1 MTTPAGWYDDGSGRQ
16 RWWDGQQWTE
26 HVVTAPQTDANPTTD
41 SAAEPDSDPARE
53 PDIEQSTTPSV
64 EPPAA
69 EHDAASPESTATA
82 TVSATEPAPFTP
94 PYSPTSS
101 TPTDQAS
108 PSGFGYP
115 PAPGYPAAPGYQAS
129 QGYPATQGYPP
140 TQGYPATQGYPPAQ
154 GAPWPAQA
162 TPAAPPA
169 FPVIGVIGLAA
180 VVIGVVCACIPVIA
194 IVGWGILALGIVL
207 SIVSLFLRGR
217 KWPGIT
223 GLGVGAVGA
232 VLAIAVSL
240 LVGITSS
247 VEGDG
252 EAFAVPSERPSA
264 EESSAPTDPADI
276 EGAEMT
282 TFDDLRVGDCL
293 PFVDYTDV
301 DAVFELPVV
310 PCDQPHS
317 DEVYFIFDLDGTDFP
332 GDTAV
337 TDAAWDGCLAEFESF
352 VGVSYEQSELDFYN
366 YQPTKSTWIRSGDRT
381 VQCILFSYDDVTG
394 TLRDA
399 GY

>member
-26 HVVTAPQTDANPTTD
+26 HVVTAPHTDADATTAVEP
-41 SAAEPDSDPARE
+41 AAEPAQE
-53 PDIEQSTTPSV
+53 PEAEQSTIP
-64 EPPAA
+64 
-69 EHDAASPESTATA
+69 TAR
-82 TVSATEPAPFTP
+82 FTP
-94 PYSPTSS
+94 PY
-101 TPTDQAS
+101 TPASEAPADQAS
-108 PSGFGYP
+108 TSGFGYP
-115 PAPGYPAAPGYQAS
+115 PTPGYPSAPSHA
-129 QGYPATQGYPP
+129 P
-140 TQGYPATQGYPPAQ
+140 TQGYPQ

-162 TPAAPPA
+162 VPAAAPA
-169 FPVIGVIGLAA
+169 FPVVGVIGLA
-180 VVIGVVCACIPVIA
+180 VVVVGVVCACIPAIA
-194 IVGWGILALGIVL
+194 IVGWGILALGVVL

-217 KWPGIT
+217 KWAGIT

-232 VLAIAVSL
+232 ILAIAVSL
-240 LVGITSS
+240 VIGISS
-247 VEGDG
+247 AVES
-252 EAFAVPSERPSA
+252 ENTPFSAPSERPST
-264 EESSAPTDPADI
+264 EDGPAPTDPADI
-276 EGAEMT
+276 EGATMT

-301 DAVFELPVV
+301 DAVYELPVV
-310 PCDQPHS
+310 PCEQPHS
-317 DEVYFIFDLDGTDFP
+317 DEVFFIFDLDGTDFP

-381 VQCILFSYDDVTG
+381 VQCILFSYEDVTG
-394 TLRDA
+394 TLQDA